1 MDSPSSAACQ
11 NEFLKTYFALR
22 DLAGPYEQPSELL
35 RACLGKDADNFEQQR
50 QKFAQNDEDSY
61 GWKWDNSEQEDD
73 AAEYAAQQREQFL
86 WPRL

>member
-1 MDSPSSAACQ
+1 MDSSASCQ
-11 NEFLKTYFALR
+11 NEFLKMYNALR
-22 DLAGPYEQPSELL
+22 DPLLHEQPSELL